1 MQSEQAALAFR
12 RRLVF
17 VLDIHLFAEVGSKG
31 IRLVAPS
38 MRQLP
43 TKLEDEQSL
52 RNLFACLAALV
63 GYIYAL
69 EALHLYL
76 SIEPLKFIFLQHV
89 L

>member
-1 MQSEQAALAFR
+1 
-12 RRLVF
+12 
-17 VLDIHLFAEVGSKG
+17 
-31 IRLVAPS
+31 

-43 TKLEDEQSL
+43 AKLEDEQSF
-52 RNLFACLAALV
+52 RNLFAYLAALV